1 MKTFL
6 AWVGGLSLVA
16 WGAAGILCFVLA
28 RDRVTLVVQEGEPHR
43 AVPDDP
49 LAPIAARLDAL
60 EEGPRALAT
69 ALEVNLSALDERAD
83 ARARDVQE
91 ALGAEL
97 AELRS
102 GLARVQARLAA
113 PAEATP
119 AASAGPGGAEL
130 PAASIAAPAAS
141 AASGESAPTRGP
153 DGGATLPPAAETARA
168 APAGEP
174 PAASAAPA
182 GRSSFLAFR
191 LPQDDFRFDERR
203 TWRIVPEQSRVG
215 FDAKSTL
222 HDFSGTTSAVQ
233 GTIAFAPARP
243 ALDPAGAIA
252 VRAAA
257 LSTDNDARDE
267 AMREH
272 LDAARHAE
280 IVFRLASFEPAEV
293 DEAHGLVRGTA
304 RGTLVVRGAERPF
317 AMPVR
322 ATIDAGRRLLLEG
335 EAPLALP
342 SFGVPVPSKLG
353 LISMEDT
360 VVVWIALRGRL
371 EARES
376 S

>member
-1 MKTFL
+1 M
-6 AWVGGLSLVA
+6 
-16 WGAAGILCFVLA
+16 LCFVLA
-28 RDRVTLVVQEGEPHR
+28 RERVTLVVQEGEPER

-60 EEGPRALAT
+60 EEGPRALAR

-83 ARARDVQE
+83 ARARDGQE
-91 ALGAEL
+91 ALVAEL
-97 AELRS
+97 AELRAV
-102 GLARVQARLAA
+102 LERVQARSAA
-113 PAEATP
+113 PAEATRASS
-119 AASAGPGGAEL
+119 AAPGGAEPSVAAIAS
-130 PAASIAAPAAS
+130 PAQDVPTPATGGTAA
-141 AASGESAPTRGP
+141 
-153 DGGATLPPAAETARA
+153 LPPAAEPARA

-222 HDFSGTTSAVQ
+222 HDFSGTTTAVQ
-233 GTIAFAPARP
+233 GTIAFQPARP

-252 VRAAA
+252 VQASA
-257 LSTDNDARDE
+257 LATDNDARDE
-267 AMREH
+267 ALREH
-272 LDAARHAE
+272 LDAAHHAE

-342 SFGVPVPSKLG
+342 AFGVPVPSKLG